1 MLLLVAVVQAADAP
15 SLADALVRRGVRLTR
30 IGSTGGFLGTGNA
43 VLLIGVDDEDYDD
56 VVATIAD
63 NCQTRVEQSVAIM
76 DPHLPFAMPTE
87 AVVGGA
93 VVFGVPVER
102 FTRIPHDPHVPSGVA
117 GSGSESK
124 EEASTMMTPTGNAEM
139 EGSGTEEGMRLV
151 VAVVRS
157 DDADRVIRAL
167 VSADVRLTRINTTG
181 GFLRRGNATLLIGVP
196 GSQVDEVLEL
206 IESACPGG
214 VDEAPLEKGIPA
226 YSATVFVLDSSH
238 FIRM

>member
-1 MLLLVAVVQAADAP
+1 MLLLIAVVQAADAP

-30 IGSTGGFLGTGNA
+30 IGSTGGFLRTGNV

-56 VVATIAD
+56 LVTTIAD
-63 NCQTRVEQSVAIM
+63 NCQTRVKQSVAIM

-87 AVVGGA
+87 VVVGGA

-102 FTRIPHDPHVPSGVA
+102 FVRIPPGRPIQPDERGTGREP
-117 GSGSESK
+117 K
-124 EEASTMMTPTGNAEM
+124 EEADTMTTSTGDAEM
-139 EGSGTEEGMRLV
+139 EGSGTEDGMRLV

-157 DDADRVIRAL
+157 DDADRVIGAL

-206 IESACPGG
+206 IESACPGR